1 MFKPESPS
9 DAIVVSTA
17 PVKVARQLRK
27 LGLPDKIEFRLV
39 KIVLSSGE
47 IEVLATSLLD
57 EQQFKVEE
65 FGELYY
71 LRWGVETFFS
81 KLKFYR

>member
-1 MFKPESPS
+1 M
-9 DAIVVSTA
+9 
-17 PVKVARQLRK
+17 
-27 LGLPDKIEFRLV
+27 V

-47 IEVLATSLLD
+47 IEVLATSLLE

-71 LRWGVETFFS
+71 LRWGVETFFPNS
-81 KLKFYR
+81 KEG